1 VALGDEPAYP
11 TTAHPVFFDHK
22 VIATGTYSAGPNETT
37 YTFPFPYRPL
47 KMVNVATGTVRDVTI
62 LTDTTCK
69 VTGNFADKCIFG
81 RPVEMDLYLSR
92 PYPRNEQG
100 LAMID
105 HRLLLKNITV
115 KHSRT
120 VAYDLFVERGP
131 EPSFVESFRK
141 QPGLEDYGVAEVGVQ
156 RTGIHWNTE
165 SLRIAIFNSTC
176 RPCTILGIEYEAE
189 ITEATR

>member
-1 VALGDEPAYP
+1 MALGDEPAFP
-11 TTAHPVFFDHK
+11 TTAHPIFFDHK
-22 VIATGTYSAGPNETT
+22 VIATGTYDAGPNETT

-47 KMVNVATGTVRDVTI
+47 KMVNVATGSVRDVTI

-81 RPVEMDLYLSR
+81 RPIEMDLYLSR

-105 HRLLLKNITV
+105 HRIVIKNITV

-120 VAYDLFVERGP
+120 VAYDLFVDRAAEA
-131 EPSFVESFRK
+131 SFVESFRK
-141 QPGLEDYGVAEVGVQ
+141 QLGQEPYGFAEVGVQ
-156 RTGIHWNTE
+156 RTGVHWNSE
-165 SLRIAIFNSTC
+165 SLILAVFNSTC
-176 RPCTILGIEYEAE
+176 RPCTILGLEYEVE
-189 ITEATR
+189 IVEATR

>member
-1 VALGDEPAYP
+1 VALGDEPAFP

-22 VIATGTYSAGPNETT
+22 VVATGVYSGGTGKTT

-47 KMVNVATGTVRDVTI
+47 KMVNVATGAVRDVTV
-62 LTDTTCK
+62 LTDTTCE
-69 VTGNFADKCIFG
+69 VTGNFADKCILG
-81 RPVEMDLYLSR
+81 RPIEMDIYLSR

-105 HRLLLKNITV
+105 HAILVKNITI

-120 VAYDLFVERGP
+120 VAYDMLVERGP
-131 EPSFVESFRK
+131 EASFVESFRK
-141 QPGLEDYGVAEVGVQ
+141 QLGLADYGVAEVGVQ
-156 RTGIHWNTE
+156 RTGVYWNTE
-165 SLRIAIFNSTC
+165 SLTLAIFNSTC
-176 RPCTILGIEYEAE
+176 RPCTILGVEYEAE